1 MRSLFLFALLAV
13 FCRTAPG
20 QSIAPRGPV
29 AAGGYDPNT
38 LLSWSVGQISG
49 ASFTNGPQLL
59 TAGIQQPD
67 RVSIAIQLR
76 VFLGGPY
83 QAVPG
88 LMSDALRVASLL
100 PLQEPY
106 TGLGFAHYANG
117 GGEQVS
123 PALFSTTGNDAIV
136 DWIFIELRNAST
148 PQNVVATR
156 AALVQ
161 RDGDVVDTDGVSPVR
176 MTVPVG
182 NYHIAVKHRNHLA
195 AMTAL
200 PFLVSSVPT
209 ALDLTDGSVPMYGTN
224 AQNQIG
230 STRMLWPGDA
240 NSDGFVRY
248 SGTQNDRAVVL
259 AALGASSFL
268 TPLVAYHNA
277 DLNLNGQ
284 VTYSGTSNDRTVILS
299 TVGATTYLI
308 ARSAQLP

>member
-1 MRSLFLFALLAV
+1 MRSLLLFALLIV
-13 FCRTAPG
+13 SGLTVPG
-20 QSIAPRGPV
+20 QTIAPRGPV
-29 AAGGYDPNT
+29 AAGGSDPPGM
-38 LLSWSVGQISG
+38 LSWSVGQISG
-49 ASFTNGPQLL
+49 ASFTNGPDLL

-88 LMSDALRVASLL
+88 LMSDALRAASLL

-106 TGLGFAHYANG
+106 TGLGFAHYADG
-117 GGEQVS
+117 GGEQV
-123 PALFSTTGNDAIV
+123 PPVLLSTTGNNAIV

-148 PQNVVATR
+148 PQMIVATR

-176 MTVPVG
+176 MTVPAG
-182 NYHIAVKHRNHLA
+182 TYHIAVKHRNHLA
-195 AMTAL
+195 VMTAL
-200 PFLVSSVPT
+200 PFLISSQPT

-224 AQNQIG
+224 AQDVVG
-230 STRMLWPGDA
+230 GTRVLWPGDA
-240 NSDGFVRY
+240 SADGLVRY
-248 SGTQNDRAVVL
+248 SGTLNDRAVIL

-268 TPLVAYHNA
+268 TPLAGYHSA
-277 DLNLNGQ
+277 DLNLNGL
-284 VTYSGTSNDRTVILS
+284 VSYSGTSNDRTVILS